1 LSEVPFDPDRA
12 AMTRTPRQQG
22 GWLRRLPRLLE
33 DSRYLGLV
41 DRAEQQ
47 LAKLLAAVLV
57 VVMVAATLQLIWQ
70 VGWALIVPS
79 ADWPGFTLNRQTDW
93 LGFKLNRVL
102 GDLLNLL
109 IAVEVLQNITSYLRR
124 HVVQIELVLLTAMTA
139 VARKVIVLPAGAE
152 SKPQLL
158 AGLGIAVL
166 ALAAAFWLVRS
177 LTMRRPPARTG
188 PARRI
193 RERGRLPAAGAGDEP
208 ESAAHRHG

>member
-1 LSEVPFDPDRA
+1 
-12 AMTRTPRQQG
+12 MTRTPKQQG

-33 DSRYLGLV
+33 DSEYLVLV

-57 VVMVAATLQLIWQ
+57 VVMVAATAQLIWR
-70 VGWALIVPS
+70 VGWALFSPS
-79 ADWPGFTLNRQTDW
+79 TDW
-93 LGFKLNRVL
+93 LGSQLNRVL

-158 AGLGIAVL
+158 AGLGVAVL

-193 RERGRLPAAGAGDEP
+193 REPDRSRAADGGDAPGSAGHP
-208 ESAAHRHG
+208 HG